1 MKRLCLTLLA
11 AALLTA
17 TSSPA
22 QETVALYTFPAT
34 GNYASSA
41 TSLLATASNMSNPAA
56 GTITSTGLHYF
67 RNNTN
72 NAIPESLEASMA
84 NNTYVGFTVTPGDWT
99 LDYRTLSFDFGITNA
114 TSTVA
119 PYIGNWAIFSSAT
132 GFNSSAEL
140 IATGTLDRAPN
151 TGSGAFWGTP
161 SPSIDLANIEALQ
174 NTSGPV
180 EFRIYLWDNASVS
193 TSNLILRLDNIAVTV
208 ANDPV
213 AITTQPAAQ
222 TVIETSPVSFTVAA
236 TGSEPIL
243 FQWKKDGVDLANDSR
258 ISGATTATL
267 SINSTTAADAGSY
280 TVVVSNFN
288 NSATSDAA
296 SLTVNPL
303 PVALPPAPV
312 ANAALLVSDI
322 GFVANWN
329 SVPDVLT
336 YELDVST
343 AAGFATFLPGFQN
356 RDVGNR
362 LDFAVT
368 DLNPSTTY
376 YYRVRAR
383 NNVGASAS
391 SNTITVT
398 TSAPNLPPTITAIA
412 NQAVAVNRSTAA
424 LEFTV
429 GDSNTPAAD
438 LIVTATSSN
447 PTLVPN
453 TAAALALA
461 GTAATRS
468 ITITPATD
476 QTGVALI
483 TLTVNDGART
493 TSTSFTLT
501 VNPGNPWPEF
511 TSPNS
516 TAFTIGLANRFQVS
530 ATGTPA
536 PTFSATGLP
545 AWATLNASTGL
556 LTGTPPAGT
565 ATANLTITITA
576 SNGVPPAATQT
587 FTLSVQPIP
596 AILAPMSVSTVAGTA
611 GQSGSTNATGAA
623 ARFHF
628 PLGAAVDTAGNIY
641 LADESNHLIRKV
653 TSAGVVTTL
662 AGTAGQSGSTDG
674 TGTAARFNSP
684 SGLAVDTAG
693 NVYVADTLN
702 HTIRKITP
710 AGEVTTI
717 AGTGGAAGSAN
728 GTGDAARF
736 NVPQGVA
743 LNPAGTTLFIADT
756 GNHTIRRLV
765 VATNAVTTLA
775 GTAGAAGSA
784 DGAGAAARFN
794 SPTGIAADAQNRTW
808 VTDSGNNTIRA
819 ISAAGTVTT
828 LAGLAGTQ
836 GAADGTGAAARF
848 NEPSAIAYHTSPGVA
863 DLYVLDTDNH
873 TVRKIATATG
883 AVTTMAGLAGT
894 PGSADG
900 DGSTARFRFPA
911 GITVTSAGSAYI
923 ADTANNTLRLGLLP
937 LTPTISTQ
945 PQGRS
950 ASLGS
955 AVEFSVVATGRP
967 APTYQWQF
975 NGVDIAGATTATHSI
990 PSVQGLHG
998 GRYSVVVTNALGSV
1012 ISSSA
1017 TLTVTGPDQPAADG
1031 NKHGGGGAPS
1041 LWFLSLLALATAVRA
1056 VWRRR

>member
-99 LDYRTLSFDFGITNA
+99 LDYRTLSFDFGITNN

-429 GDSNTPAAD
+429 GDSTTPAAD

-611 GQSGSTNATGAA
+611 GQAGSTNATGAA

-717 AGTGGAAGSAN
+717 AGTAGAAGSAN

-828 LAGLAGTQ
+828 LAGLTGTQ

-894 PGSADG
+894 PGSTDG

-1056 VWRRR
+1056 AWRRR